1 MARGSKRRQSR
12 DVEAAGNDGT
22 ESCSIT
28 GLAQEWDSSPP
39 IRIRMRDGGG
49 ILHADT
55 PPKQEDIKICI
66 LNQELLE
73 PLLTRMSRLSKRSL
87 PTMDDLREECYALL
101 TLNKR
106 TGEELVE
113 MVEES
118 AYSIKKLCS
127 FIKAKARRKEV
138 STAT

>member
-1 MARGSKRRQSR
+1 MVRISRRRPSRGA
-12 DVEAAGNDGT
+12 EAAGDDGT

-28 GLAQEWDSSPP
+28 GVAQEWDSSPP
-39 IRIRMRDGGG
+39 IRARLRDGGG
-49 ILHADT
+49 ILHAET
-55 PPKQEDIKICI
+55 PPKQEDIKICT

-73 PLLTRMSRLSKRSL
+73 PLLTKMSQLAKRSL

-101 TLNKR
+101 ILNKR

-118 AYSIKKLCS
+118 AYAIKKLCS
-127 FIKAKARRKEV
+127 FVKAKARRKEV
-138 STAT
+138 STAN